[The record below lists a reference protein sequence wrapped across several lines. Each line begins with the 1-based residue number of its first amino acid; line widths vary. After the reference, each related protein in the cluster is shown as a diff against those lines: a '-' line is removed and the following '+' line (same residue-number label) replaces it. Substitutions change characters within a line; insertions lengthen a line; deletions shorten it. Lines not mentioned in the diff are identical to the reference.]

1 MRVNNGI
8 SLIWYVICGI
18 WSLIGYKLP
27 SYFILV
33 LILVKN
39 QSTMF
44 FTIFIPY
51 QTYRRICSG
60 ANKWFFW
67 KNVKN
72 CPFWRHFCNTN
83 QWTDGFI
90 KCNVCKY
97 RWHNNQRKN
106 EKNCGGN
113 WNCLRHTPICPQFVP
128 FFAHFQGRK
137 IEKSN
142 FFCLIPFSISQA
154 FPLNI
159 KSWSTYIFFQAS
171 G

>member
-39 QSTMF
+39 ESTMF
-44 FTIFIPY
+44 FTVFIPY

-72 CPFWRHFCNTN
+72 CPVWRHFYSTN
-83 QWTDGFI
+83 IWTNGFI
-90 KCNVCKY
+90 KSDVCKY

-106 EKNCGGN
+106 KKNGWGN
-113 WNCLRHTPICPQFVP
+113 SSYLKHTPIFPQFVP
-128 FFAHFQGRK
+128 FFAHFLGQNIK
-137 IEKSN
+137 MSI
-142 FFCLIPFSISQA
+142 FFCLIPFPISQS
-154 FPLNI
+154 FRLNI
-159 KSWSTYIFFQAS
+159 KSWSIYTYFHAS

>member
-1 MRVNNGI
+1 M
-8 SLIWYVICGI
+8 LCGI

-39 QSTMF
+39 ESTMF

-51 QTYRRICSG
+51 QTYWRICSG
-60 ANKWFFW
+60 QINDFFW
-67 KNVKN
+67 KNKKN

-83 QWTDGFI
+83 KWTKCFI

-106 EKNCGGN
+106 EKNGWGN
-113 WNCLRHTPICPQFVP
+113 LNYLRHTLIFPQFVP
-128 FFAHFQGRK
+128 FFAHFPGLK
-137 IEKSN
+137 IEMSKY
-142 FFCLIPFSISQA
+142 FCLIPFSISQS

-159 KSWSTYIFFQAS
+159 KSWSTYIYFHAS

>member
-60 ANKWFFW
+60 ANNWFFW
-67 KNVKN
+67 KNAKN
-72 CPFWRHFCNTN
+72 SPVWRHFRVQKFVPPVSSSLMYANAGKTK
-83 QWTDGFI
+83 
-90 KCNVCKY
+90 KCGKPKKTAVAIEII
-97 RWHNNQRKN
+97 WD
-106 EKNCGGN
+106 
-113 WNCLRHTPICPQFVP
+113 IPQFVLNLSP
-128 FFAHFQGRK
+128 F
-137 IEKSN
+137 
-142 FFCLIPFSISQA
+142 LP
-154 FPLNI
+154 
-159 KSWSTYIFFQAS
+159 IFRA
-171 G
+171 GK